1 MTQKEF
7 INHVLINEIGD
18 VVDHHKWLSF
28 ILVCSGI
35 EFLGGCLDDEEKNLN
50 AERRS
55 AKRFNEAILKLFPK
69 KYHRFITKEKDGLYS
84 QLRCG
89 MNHVAL
95 PGLQIALSERSSNLQ
110 NLSVWGDRLV
120 IIAEDFYSDFRDACN
135 TIIKMIDEGNISE
148 TFEIRC

>member
-35 EFLGGCLDDEEKNLN
+35 EFLGGCLDQEEKNLN
-50 AERRS
+50 AENRS
-55 AKRFNEAILKLFPK
+55 AKRFNDAILALFPAKYSPFIK
-69 KYHRFITKEKDGLYS
+69 KGKDGLYA

-95 PGLQIALSERSSNLQ
+95 PGLQIALSERNSNLE
-110 NLSVWGDRLV
+110 NLSVWNDRLI
-120 IIAEDFYSDFRDACN
+120 IIAEDFYADFRNACF
-135 TIIKMIDEGNISE
+135 TIIKMIDEKRVPE